1 MYDFTFPCEKKAN
14 GTNFQQ
20 LQNVISTW
28 WYEKNLNREQV
39 AVIYRP
45 KGMRSINNLNV
56 NFLINDTNCLSQ
68 MCFMI
73 SH

>member
-1 MYDFTFPCEKKAN
+1 MVVLVSPKKK
-14 GTNFQQ
+14 
-20 LQNVISTW
+20 I
-28 WYEKNLNREQV
+28 NREQV